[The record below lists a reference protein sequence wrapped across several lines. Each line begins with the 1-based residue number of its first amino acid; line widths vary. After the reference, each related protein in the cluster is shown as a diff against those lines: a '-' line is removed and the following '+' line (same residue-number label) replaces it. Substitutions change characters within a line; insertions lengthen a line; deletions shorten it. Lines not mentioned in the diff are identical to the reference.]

1 MSESRATVVCRELGH
16 AAHAMPCGEWI
27 NEGWTQH
34 GCHCQGHVEER
45 RLDFLIL
52 TMPDREI
59 VSLSL
64 REGVDFLDE
73 DWPEF
78 GAFYILETA

>member
-1 MSESRATVVCRELGH
+1 MSESRATVVCRDLGH

-27 NEGWTQH
+27 N
-34 GCHCQGHVEER
+34 QGHVEER